1 MSMFFPEFDNFPSFE
16 MIVNQR
22 QIAYNMERLNEIGL
36 LLSPFDELNGEFW
49 GSDPYD
55 DGPEY

>member
-1 MSMFFPEFDNFPSFE
+1 MYLFPDLDNFPDFE
-16 MIVNQR
+16 RVANAR
-22 QIAYNMERLNEIGL
+22 QIAYNMQKLNEMGL

-55 DGPEY
+55 DGPDY